1 MHRLELPA
9 SRTGVVARGAEPPYV
24 CFAAS
29 PRIEPEECWVSTSG
43 EVSLFLKLPA
53 GSRTDVTLTTIALT
67 EWNEAVE
74 AHLLERL
81 GR

>member
-1 MHRLELPA
+1 
-9 SRTGVVARGAEPPYV
+9 V

-53 GSRTDVTLTTIALT
+53 GSKTDVALTTIVLT

-74 AHLLERL
+74 GHMLERL